1 MKPEDKIIL
10 RWVLDLYEKSFEIQ
24 QSIDRE
30 SANLEQLCGHL
41 YQLFVQLNPV
51 VSDDEQDWEDYREQ
65 TIKYINGEKK

>member
-30 SANLEQLCGHL
+30 SGNLEELCGHL

-51 VSDDEQDWEDYREQ
+51 VCDDEQDWEDYREQ
-65 TIKYINGEKK
+65 TIKYINGEK